1 MPTKSSRLLQSVLDL
16 IKYLSILDGKSG
28 CIHAFFFLN
37 MQLKLMV
44 RVVPSIAKEEG
55 IDSGSEL
62 KVCTDEIEMLTQ
74 KSRKILKQKI
84 CPS

>member
-1 MPTKSSRLLQSVLDL
+1 
-16 IKYLSILDGKSG
+16 
-28 CIHAFFFLN
+28 

-44 RVVPSIAKEEG
+44 SGMPSIDKEEG

>member
-1 MPTKSSRLLQSVLDL
+1 ML
-16 IKYLSILDGKSG
+16 
-28 CIHAFFFLN
+28 FFFLLN

-44 RVVPSIAKEEG
+44 SGMPSIAKEEG

-62 KVCTDEIEMLTQ
+62 KVCTDKIEITQ

-84 CPS
+84 FPS